1 MAHAP
6 KPSRPLSPH
15 LGIWK
20 WGPHMAVSIVHRVT
34 GSGMATVGT
43 LLLVWW
49 LVALASG
56 EAVYAGFR
64 DVFTVESG
72 GLNVIGYVVG
82 IGLTLSFFQHM
93 ASGVR
98 HLFLDQ
104 GANFELKSNKLT
116 ALLTFVAS
124 VTLTV
129 AFWIVLLEKMID
141 G

>member
-1 MAHAP
+1 
-6 KPSRPLSPH
+6 
-15 LGIWK
+15 
-20 WGPHMAVSIVHRVT
+20 
-34 GSGMATVGT
+34 
-43 LLLVWW
+43 
-49 LVALASG
+49 
-56 EAVYAGFR
+56 
-64 DVFTVESG
+64 
-72 GLNVIGYVVG
+72 
-82 IGLTLSFFQHM
+82 LTLSFFQHM